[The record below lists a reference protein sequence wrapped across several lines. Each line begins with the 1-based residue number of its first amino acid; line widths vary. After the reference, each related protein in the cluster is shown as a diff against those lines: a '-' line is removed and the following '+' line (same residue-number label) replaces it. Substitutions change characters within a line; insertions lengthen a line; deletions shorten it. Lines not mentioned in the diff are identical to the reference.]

1 MATYSVTH
9 HQRIG
14 GVAVLQTL
22 TNNEISVSSTI
33 TVSGIGEGFNGTVTV
48 ISTEPYLLVD
58 IDEFGD
64 LVFDYQMPMLNQVL
78 FESPGADQE
87 RMESGGTIAFSPVC
101 TWVSVQDCLDWLGV
115 SPASANDTAFV
126 TDCVAAGNAVAFRR
140 RNAAGYQDSLTVS
153 PGADVSLGT
162 VMYAAA
168 LYRERGSMDSFQSF
182 NEFGTA
188 PVGGS
193 MGQILRLWGC
203 NRPQIA

>member
-9 HQRIG
+9 HQRTG

-22 TNNEISVSSTI
+22 TNNEIAVAGSI
-33 TVSGIGEGFNGTVTV
+33 TVSGIGEGFNGTHTV

-58 IDEFGD
+58 VDEYGD
-64 LVFDYQMPMLNQVL
+64 LVFDYQIPVPNQVL
-78 FESPGADQE
+78 FDSAGDDQE
-87 RMESGGTIAFSPVC
+87 RMESSGSISYSPVC

-115 SPASANDTAFV
+115 SPASANDTLFV
-126 TDCVAAGNAVAFRR
+126 TDCVAAANAVAYRR
-140 RNAAGYQDSLTVS
+140 RKSAGYMDSLTTS
-153 PGADVSLGT
+153 PGGDASLGT

>member
-9 HQRIG
+9 HQRTG

-22 TNNEISVSSTI
+22 TNNEVAVGGSI
-33 TVSGIGEGFNGTVTV
+33 TVAGIGEGFNGTHTV

-58 IDEFGD
+58 IDDYGD
-64 LVFDYQMPMLNQVL
+64 LVFDYQVPVPNQVL
-78 FESPGADQE
+78 FDSSGTDQA
-87 RMESGGTIAFSPVC
+87 RMESAGTITYSPVC

-126 TDCVAAGNAVAFRR
+126 TDCVAAGNAVAYRR
-140 RNAAGYQDSLTVS
+140 RKSAGYMDSLTTS
-153 PGADVSLGT
+153 PGGDVSLGT

>member
-9 HQRIG
+9 HQRTG
-14 GVAVLQTL
+14 GIAVLQTL
-22 TNNEISVSSTI
+22 TNNEIAVGGSI
-33 TVSGIGEGFNGTVTV
+33 TVTGIGEGFNGTHTV

-58 IDEFGD
+58 VDEYGD
-64 LVFDYQMPMLNQVL
+64 LVFDYQVPILHQVL
-78 FESPGADQE
+78 YESAGADQE
-87 RMESGGTIAFSPVC
+87 RMESDGTITYTPVC
-101 TWVSVQDCLDWLGV
+101 TWITNQDVLDWLGV

-126 TDCVAAGNAVAFRR
+126 TDCVAAGNAVAYRR
-140 RNAAGYQDSLTVS
+140 RKAAGYQDSLTTS
-153 PGADVSLGT
+153 PGGDVSLGT

-182 NEFGTA
+182 NEFSTA

-203 NRPQIA
+203 NRPQVA

>member
-1 MATYSVTH
+1 MATFTVTH
-9 HQRIG
+9 RQRISN
-14 GVAVLQTL
+14 VCVVQTL
-22 TNNEISVSSTI
+22 TPTQVAVGGSV
-33 TVSGIGEGFNGTVTV
+33 VVANVHANFDGTFTV
-48 ISTEPYLLVD
+48 ISTEPYLFVD
-58 IDEFGD
+58 VDEYGD
-64 LVFDYQMPMLNQVL
+64 LVFDYQVPVENQIFYEHNGDDL
-78 FESPGADQE
+78 TREACD
-87 RMESGGTIAFSPVC
+87 GTVTYSPVC
-101 TWVSVQDCLDWLGV
+101 TWVTVQDCLDWLGV

-126 TDCVAAGNAVAFRR
+126 TDCVAAGNAVAYRR
-140 RNAAGYQDSLTVS
+140 RKAAGYFDSLSVS
-153 PGADVSLGT
+153 PGGDVSLGT

>member
-1 MATYSVTH
+1 MATYAITH
-9 HQRIG
+9 HQRTG
-14 GVAVLQTL
+14 GVAVVQTL
-22 TNNEISVSSTI
+22 TNNEIAVGGSITI
-33 TVSGIGEGFNGTVTV
+33 TGCGHGFNGTHTV

-58 IDEFGD
+58 VDEYGD
-64 LVFDYQMPMLNQVL
+64 LVFDYQMPILNQVL
-78 FESPGADQE
+78 FENAGDDDPRELGD
-87 RMESGGTIAFSPVC
+87 GTISFSPVC

-126 TDCVAAGNAVAFRR
+126 TDCVAAGNAVAYRR
-140 RNAAGYQDSLTVS
+140 RKAAGYQDSLSVS
-153 PGADVSLGT
+153 PGGDVSLGT

-188 PVGGS
+188 TVGGS

>member
-22 TNNEISVSSTI
+22 TNNEIAVAGSI
-33 TVSGIGEGFNGTVTV
+33 TVAGIGEGFNGTQTV

-58 IDEFGD
+58 IDEYGD
-64 LVFDYQMPMLNQVL
+64 LVFDYQVPVPNQVI
-78 FESPGADQE
+78 FDSPGTDQE
-87 RMESGGTIAFSPVC
+87 RMESSGTITYSPVC
-101 TWVSVQDCLDWLGV
+101 TWVTVQDCLDWLGV

-126 TDCVAAGNAVAFRR
+126 TDCVAAGNAVAYRR
-140 RNAAGYQDSLTVS
+140 RKAAGYQDSLSVS
-153 PGADVSLGT
+153 PGGDTSLGT
-162 VMYAAA
+162 VMYCCV
-168 LYRERGSMDSFQSF
+168 LYRERGSVDSFQSF

-188 PVGGS
+188 PVNGS

-203 NRPQIA
+203 NRPQVA

>member
-64 LVFDYQMPMLNQVL
+64 LVFDYQMPILNQVL
-78 FESPGADQE
+78 YESNGADQE

-162 VMYAAA
+162 VMYACA

>member
-9 HQRIG
+9 HQRTG

-22 TNNEISVSSTI
+22 TNNEVAVGGSI
-33 TVSGIGEGFNGTVTV
+33 TVAGIGEGFNGTHTV

-58 IDEFGD
+58 IDDYGD
-64 LVFDYQMPMLNQVL
+64 LVFDYQVPVPNQVL
-78 FESPGADQE
+78 FDSSGTDQA
-87 RMESGGTIAFSPVC
+87 RMESAGTITYSPVC

-126 TDCVAAGNAVAFRR
+126 TDCVAAGNAVAYRR
-140 RNAAGYQDSLTVS
+140 RKAAGYQDSLTVS
-153 PGADVSLGT
+153 PGSDISLGP
-162 VMYAAA
+162 VMYSAA

>member
-9 HQRIG
+9 HQRTG

-22 TNNEISVSSTI
+22 TNSEIAVAGSI
-33 TVSGIGEGFNGTVTV
+33 TVAGIGEGFNGTHTV

-58 IDEFGD
+58 IDDYGD
-64 LVFDYQMPMLNQVL
+64 LVFDYQVPVPNQVL
-78 FESPGADQE
+78 FDSSGTDQA
-87 RMESGGTIAFSPVC
+87 RMESAGTITYSPVC

-126 TDCVAAGNAVAFRR
+126 TDCVAAGNAVAYRR
-140 RNAAGYQDSLTVS
+140 RKAAGYQDSLTVS
-153 PGADVSLGT
+153 PGGDVSLGT
-162 VMYAAA
+162 VMYACA

-203 NRPQIA
+203 NRPQVA

>member
-9 HQRIG
+9 HQRTG
-14 GVAVLQTL
+14 GIAVLQTL
-22 TNNEISVSSTI
+22 TNNEIAVGGSI
-33 TVSGIGEGFNGTVTV
+33 TVAGIGEGFNGAQTV

-58 IDEFGD
+58 VDEYGD
-64 LVFDYQMPMLNQVL
+64 LVFDYQVPILHQVL
-78 FESPGADQE
+78 YENAGADQE
-87 RMESGGTIAFSPVC
+87 RMESNGTITYSPVC
-101 TWVSVQDCLDWLGV
+101 TWVSVQDTLDWLGV

-126 TDCVAAGNAVAFRR
+126 TDCVAAGNAVAYRR
-140 RNAAGYQDSLTVS
+140 RKAAGYQDALNTS
-153 PGADVSLGT
+153 PGGDVSLGT

-182 NEFGTA
+182 NDFTTA

-203 NRPQIA
+203 NRPQVA

>member
-9 HQRIG
+9 HQRTG
-14 GVAVLQTL
+14 GIAVLQTL
-22 TNNEISVSSTI
+22 TNNEIGVAESI
-33 TVSGIGEGFNGTVTV
+33 TVTGIGEGFNGTHTV

-58 IDEFGD
+58 VDEYGD
-64 LVFDYQMPMLNQVL
+64 LVFDYQMPVLNQVL
-78 FESPGADQE
+78 FDNAGTDQE
-87 RMESGGTIAFSPVC
+87 RMESAGTITHSPVC

-126 TDCVAAGNAVAFRR
+126 TDCVAAGNAVAYRR
-140 RNAAGYQDSLTVS
+140 RKAAGYQDSLSVS
-153 PGADVSLGT
+153 PGGDVSLGT

-188 PVGGS
+188 TVGGS

-203 NRPQIA
+203 NRPQVA

>member
-9 HQRIG
+9 HQRTG

-22 TNNEISVSSTI
+22 TNNEVAVGGSI
-33 TVSGIGEGFNGTVTV
+33 TVAGIGEGFNGTHTV

-58 IDEFGD
+58 IDDYGD
-64 LVFDYQMPMLNQVL
+64 LVFDYQVPVPNQVL
-78 FESPGADQE
+78 FDSSGTDQA
-87 RMESGGTIAFSPVC
+87 RMESAGTITYSPVC

-126 TDCVAAGNAVAFRR
+126 TDCVAAGNAVAYRR
-140 RNAAGYQDSLTVS
+140 RKAAGYQDSLTVS
-153 PGADVSLGT
+153 PGGDVSLGT

-203 NRPQIA
+203 NRPQVA

>member
-22 TNNEISVSSTI
+22 TDNEIGVGRSI
-33 TVSGIGEGFNGTVTV
+33 TVAGIGEGFNGTVTV

-58 IDEFGD
+58 IDEYGD
-64 LVFDYQMPMLNQVL
+64 LVFDYQMPIPNQVL
-78 FESPGADQE
+78 FDSPGTDQE
-87 RMESGGTIAFSPVC
+87 RMESGGTITYSVVC

-188 PVGGS
+188 AVGGS

>member
-9 HQRIG
+9 HQRTG

-22 TNNEISVSSTI
+22 TNNEIAVAGSI
-33 TVSGIGEGFNGTVTV
+33 TVAGIGEGFNGTQTV

-58 IDEFGD
+58 VDDYGD
-64 LVFDYQMPMLNQVL
+64 LVFDYQVPIPNQVI
-78 FESPGADQE
+78 FDSPGTDQE
-87 RMESGGTIAFSPVC
+87 RMESSGTITYSPVC
-101 TWVSVQDCLDWLGV
+101 TWVTVQDVLDWLGV

-126 TDCVAAGNAVAFRR
+126 TDCVAAGNAVAYRR
-140 RNAAGYQDSLTVS
+140 RKAAGYQDSLSVS
-153 PGADVSLGT
+153 PGGDVSLGT

-203 NRPQIA
+203 NRPQVA

>member
-9 HQRIG
+9 HQRTG

-22 TNNEISVSSTI
+22 TNNEIAVGGSI
-33 TVSGIGEGFNGTVTV
+33 TVAGIGEGFNGTHTV

-58 IDEFGD
+58 VDEYGD
-64 LVFDYQMPMLNQVL
+64 LVFDYQVPILNQVL
-78 FESPGADQE
+78 FDSNGTDQE
-87 RMESGGTIAFSPVC
+87 RMESAGTITYSPVC
-101 TWVSVQDCLDWLGV
+101 TWVSVQDVLDWLGV

-126 TDCVAAGNAVAFRR
+126 TDCVSAGNAVAYRR
-140 RNAAGYQDSLTVS
+140 RKSAGYLDSLTTS
-153 PGADVSLGT
+153 PGGDVSLGT

>member
-9 HQRIG
+9 HQRTG

-22 TNNEISVSSTI
+22 TNNEIAVGGSI
-33 TVSGIGEGFNGTVTV
+33 TVANIGEGFNGTHTV

-58 IDEFGD
+58 IDEYGD
-64 LVFDYQMPMLNQVL
+64 LVFDYQMPIPNQVL
-78 FESPGADQE
+78 FDSSGNDQA
-87 RMESGGTIAFSPVC
+87 RMESSGTVAYSPVC

-126 TDCVAAGNAVAFRR
+126 TDCVAAGNAVAYRR
-140 RNAAGYQDSLTVS
+140 RKSAGYLDSLTVS
-153 PGADVSLGT
+153 PGGDVSLGT
-162 VMYAAA
+162 VMYSAA

>member
-58 IDEFGD
+58 IDEYGD
-64 LVFDYQMPMLNQVL
+64 LVFDYQMPIPNQVL
-78 FESPGADQE
+78 YESNGADQE
-87 RMESGGTIAFSPVC
+87 RMESGGTISFTPVC

-115 SPASANDTAFV
+115 SPSSANDTAFV

-162 VMYAAA
+162 VMYACA

>member
-9 HQRIG
+9 HQRTG
-14 GVAVLQTL
+14 GIAVLQTL
-22 TNNEISVSSTI
+22 TNNEIAVGGSI
-33 TVSGIGEGFNGTVTV
+33 TVTGIGEGYGGTHTV

-58 IDEFGD
+58 VDEYGD
-64 LVFDYQMPMLNQVL
+64 LVFDYQVPILHQVL
-78 FESPGADQE
+78 YESAGTDQE
-87 RMESGGTIAFSPVC
+87 RMESGGTITYTPVC
-101 TWVSVQDCLDWLGV
+101 TWITNQDVLDWLGV

-126 TDCVAAGNAVAFRR
+126 TDCVSAGNAVAYRR
-140 RNAAGYQDSLTVS
+140 RKAAGYQDALATS
-153 PGADVSLGT
+153 PGGDVSLGT

-182 NEFGTA
+182 NEFSTA

-203 NRPQIA
+203 NRPQVA